1 MTENR
6 TSDAVAESL
15 AEVLF
20 AGRED
25 TDLAELFSREE
36 FAYREV
42 STAREALRLSYDRL
56 RLVHES
62 VGPARELLADFEWL
76 LALHEWSGIVD
87 PTMASLLSPHYNLC
101 LGTVLERSPNDP
113 DVRPLLADL
122 ESMSAVGVFMMTELG
137 YGTNAA
143 ALETEAVY
151 DRDARVFRLTTP
163 SERGQ
168 KFMPAT
174 GADDVG
180 KIGVVMAR
188 LKVDGTDHGVL
199 PFLVRLRHADG
210 TPCEGVSITA
220 LPGKPAYHQ
229 DNALTAFSDVEVPL
243 GCLLAGRAGAL
254 GEDGTFTSEV
264 ADPHRRFLL
273 SGSRL
278 YTGRLLLAAA
288 AVACCRS
295 ATWIVVRYATQ
306 RRTFATGGDGQQ
318 VPVTAYRSFRRPVFT
333 HLAYT
338 YAMTMLVRHATR
350 AYTGMTPERE
360 AEVEHLMSLT
370 KAWTTSWAERLFAEC
385 RERCGAQGMF
395 SVNRIA
401 EYLWM
406 AHATMT
412 AEGDNQVMLLKAAG
426 EILSGLQH
434 DPPRHEPEEPSGELL
449 DEDFWAYVLRE
460 REIRMRDRI
469 NAELQRR
476 ANSSASFFDAWNGV
490 TNQAVELA
498 RASAARIGLERLL
511 DAVDAVEDARAAHAL
526 RRVAGLFA
534 LAEMDRQ
541 SGWLVSAELLTTDHV
556 DQLPSVIDDLCEGI
570 AGSVMSLVDAF
581 RIPDGLVRAPIA
593 VDDFV
598 AEYRSRI
605 GA

>member
-6 TSDAVAESL
+6 TSDTVAESL

-62 VGPARELLADFEWL
+62 VGPARELLADFERL

-101 LGTVLERSPNDP
+101 LGTVLERSSNDP

-151 DRDARVFRLTTP
+151 DRDARVFRLSTP

-168 KFMPAT
+168 KFMPAN

-199 PFLVRLRHADG
+199 PFLVRLRYADG

-229 DNALTAFSDVEVPL
+229 DNALTTFSDVAVPL

-264 ADPHRRFLL
+264 MTPGGCCWPLLRWRAAGRRCGSW
-273 SGSRL
+273 SGTPRSA
-278 YTGRLLLAAA
+278 GRSPPAAT
-288 AVACCRS
+288 VGRCRS
-295 ATWIVVRYATQ
+295 W
-306 RRTFATGGDGQQ
+306 RTG
-318 VPVTAYRSFRRPVFT
+318 
-333 HLAYT
+333 
-338 YAMTMLVRHATR
+338 
-350 AYTGMTPERE
+350 
-360 AEVEHLMSLT
+360 
-370 KAWTTSWAERLFAEC
+370 
-385 RERCGAQGMF
+385 
-395 SVNRIA
+395 
-401 EYLWM
+401 
-406 AHATMT
+406 
-412 AEGDNQVMLLKAAG
+412 
-426 EILSGLQH
+426 
-434 DPPRHEPEEPSGELL
+434 
-449 DEDFWAYVLRE
+449 
-460 REIRMRDRI
+460 
-469 NAELQRR
+469 
-476 ANSSASFFDAWNGV
+476 
-490 TNQAVELA
+490 
-498 RASAARIGLERLL
+498 ASAAPC
-511 DAVDAVEDARAAHAL
+511 
-526 RRVAGLFA
+526 
-534 LAEMDRQ
+534 
-541 SGWLVSAELLTTDHV
+541 SPT
-556 DQLPSVIDDLCEGI
+556 
-570 AGSVMSLVDAF
+570 
-581 RIPDGLVRAPIA
+581 
-593 VDDFV
+593 
-598 AEYRSRI
+598 SRTPTR
-605 GA
+605 